1 MRRNI
6 YEFLRKV
13 YGAVM
18 LFAFLGG
25 VLPLIPFAM
34 ALIIGGKNGEAVSVW
49 LYKQYYPFI
58 ILSASVAVVI
68 GLAAMYIGSKEGLSA
83 GSLNSID
90 PKD

>member
-18 LFAFLGG
+18 LFAFWGG
-25 VLPLIPFAM
+25 VLPLIPFAA
-34 ALIIGGKNGEAVSVW
+34 ALIIGGETGEAIAIW

-58 ILSASVAVVI
+58 ILSASAAVII
-68 GLAAMYIGSKEGLSA
+68 GLAAMYIGGQEGLSA
-83 GSLNSID
+83 GSLTTGKL
-90 PKD
+90 KD